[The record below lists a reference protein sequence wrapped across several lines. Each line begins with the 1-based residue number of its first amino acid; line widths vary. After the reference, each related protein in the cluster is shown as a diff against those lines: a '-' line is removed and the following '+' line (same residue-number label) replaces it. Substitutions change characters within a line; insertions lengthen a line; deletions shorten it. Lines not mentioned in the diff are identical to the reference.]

1 MSNMLVKGN
10 TLKSKDIHNILLIQL
25 GDIGDVVWA
34 TPTFRAVKETHPK
47 ANVSVLL
54 RQPIGSM
61 LEANPHIYRIFE
73 VKRYKGNF
81 LKKVKGQYRLLRAL
95 HRERF
100 ELVFDLRLDDRG
112 AFMAFISGAPV
123 RVALKCPGVLWRNR
137 LFTHVVVPPVPKERI
152 FGAAEQSLR
161 LVREFGIDTKDTTP
175 KLWVSEKAKRKS
187 EKLLN
192 VDNITTYRRW
202 VTLNPFSRWQYK
214 EWEHGKWVHIVDWLW
229 KEYGIPTVIVGAFEE
244 REKAVNIAN
253 KCRGKIFNLAGKT
266 TLDELAAVLRLSG
279 LHVGV
284 DSAAPH
290 IAAAVGTPTVTIY
303 GPSDWR
309 DWAPLGKIHS
319 VVTPDRDCVP
329 CHQKGCDGSGI
340 SKCLETL
347 TVDQVKR
354 AIQVFLNTS
363 HLKNPDYVQGQGA
376 SR

>member
-1 MSNMLVKGN
+1 MIKMLVKGN
-10 TLKSKDIHNILLIQL
+10 TLKSIDIHSVLLIQL

-34 TPTFRAVKETHPK
+34 TPTFRAVKEAYPK

-54 RQPIGSM
+54 REPIGS
-61 LEANPHIYRIFE
+61 LLAADPHIHKIFE
-73 VKRYKGNF
+73 VKRYRNV
-81 LKKVKGQYRLLRAL
+81 LRKVKGQYRLLRAL

-100 ELVFDLRLDDRG
+100 NLVFDLRLDDRG
-112 AFMAFISGAPV
+112 AFMAFLSGAPV
-123 RVALKCPGVLWRNR
+123 RVAITCPDVLWRNR
-137 LFTHVVVPPVPKERI
+137 LFTYIVIPSVPKERI

-161 LVREFGIDTKDTTP
+161 LIREFGIDAKDTTP

-192 VDNITTYRRW
+192 GDNITTYYRW
-202 VTLNPFSRWQYK
+202 VTLNPFSRWKYK

-244 REKAVNIAN
+244 REKAFNIAN
-253 KCRGKIFNLAGKT
+253 KCKGKIFNLTGKT
-266 TLDELAAVLRLSG
+266 TLDELAAVLRLSD

-290 IAAAVGTPTVTIY
+290 IAAAVGTPTITIY

-309 DWAPLGKIHS
+309 DWAPRGKLHS

-329 CHQKGCDGSGI
+329 CHQKGCYGSGT
-340 SKCLETL
+340 SKCFEALS
-347 TVDQVKR
+347 VDKVKR
-354 AIQVFLNTS
+354 AIRVFLNS
-363 HLKNPDYVQGQGA
+363 VHQ
-376 SR
+376 